1 LFSLAKSQK
10 DCVQFL
16 GLDGRQIHKEWY
28 EVAQEKKRKKEK
40 TAKQQ
45 RDSNNTSTC

>member
-1 LFSLAKSQK
+1 MFSLAKSQK

-40 TAKQQ
+40 KTASELVQVLV
-45 RDSNNTSTC
+45 